1 MSDNG
6 NIDVTIPGSV
16 SSVDNAARYLENL
29 RDDASDGS
37 GMLNR
42 NAVTSGMGGETAL
55 AVGAYASSLR
65 DAGNDIYTR
74 AKAAAVVFRSF
85 ADQLSYRKDDMK
97 QHLETARQS
106 NLTVKGN
113 IIEYPA
119 TVSPPGEFPKNGTSE
134 QKNDW
139 YKADD
144 SYGEYTAKVR
154 DFEMIRG
161 RVEAT
166 FKKLNDWITENLIK
180 AKTDALNDTE
190 MGAVRDFVLGASGK
204 AGELVLENK
213 YTKAGDALRGQAT
226 VLARELAA
234 KRSEN
239 KSVRTKSRP
248 PSDKAVARNM
258 GRGKPNTLS
267 DTADGLEYVGG
278 LMKKLAGPSLTLATA
293 AYDLY
298 NGQSPSKVVIT
309 TATSLATD
317 AGVVVAAAALAPEA
331 SALAVGATA
340 VAVGTVVVTGVGYAY
355 EYAVPQNIRGKIDHF
370 IEEQGELNLEEWED
384 VKNEVHDGWDWAS
397 RKLSHGWKSVVG

>member
-119 TVSPPGEFPKNGTSE
+119 TVSPPANFQRMGPHSKKMTGTR
-134 QKNDW
+134 Q
-139 YKADD
+139 
-144 SYGEYTAKVR
+144 T
-154 DFEMIRG
+154 I
-161 RVEAT
+161 
-166 FKKLNDWITENLIK
+166 L
-180 AKTDALNDTE
+180 
-190 MGAVRDFVLGASGK
+190 MG
-204 AGELVLENK
+204 
-213 YTKAGDALRGQAT
+213 
-226 VLARELAA
+226 
-234 KRSEN
+234 
-239 KSVRTKSRP
+239 
-248 PSDKAVARNM
+248 
-258 GRGKPNTLS
+258 NTL
-267 DTADGLEYVGG
+267 
-278 LMKKLAGPSLTLATA
+278 
-293 AYDLY
+293 
-298 NGQSPSKVVIT
+298 Q
-309 TATSLATD
+309 
-317 AGVVVAAAALAPEA
+317 
-331 SALAVGATA
+331 
-340 VAVGTVVVTGVGYAY
+340 
-355 EYAVPQNIRGKIDHF
+355 R
-370 IEEQGELNLEEWED
+370 
-384 VKNEVHDGWDWAS
+384 
-397 RKLSHGWKSVVG
+397 

>member
-37 GMLNR
+37 DLLNR

-55 AVGAYASSLR
+55 AVGAYSSSLR

-97 QHLETARQS
+97 QHLEIARQS
-106 NLTVKGN
+106 NLTVQGN

-119 TVSPPGEFPKNGTSE
+119 TVSPPGEFPKNGTSQ

-144 SYGEYTAKVR
+144 SYGEYNTKVR

-166 FKKLNDWITENLIK
+166 FKELNDWIANNLVK
-180 AKTDALNDTE
+180 AKNDALNDAA
-190 MGAVRDFVLGASGK
+190 MGSVKEFVLGATGK
-204 AGELVLENK
+204 GSELALENA
-213 YTKAGDALRGQAT
+213 YTKAGDALRDQAT
-226 VLARELAA
+226 TLARDLAA

-239 KSVRTKSRP
+239 NAVKTRSRP
-248 PSDKAVARNM
+248 PSDESIARNM
-258 GRGKPNTLS
+258 SKGKPKAIS
-267 DTADGLEYVGG
+267 DAADGFEHGGG
-278 LMKKLAGPSLTLATA
+278 LMKALVGPSLNFATA

-298 NGQSPSKVVIT
+298 NGESPSKVFIS
-309 TATSLATD
+309 TATGLATD
-317 AGVVVAAAALAPEA
+317 AVVVMAAAALAPEA

-370 IEEQGELNLEEWED
+370 LEQQGQMNSEEWED
-384 VKNEVHDGWDWAS
+384 IKNEVHDGWDWAS
-397 RKLSHGWKSVVG
+397 RKFSHGWKSVVG

>member
-6 NIDVTIPGSV
+6 NIDVTIPGSE

-55 AVGAYASSLR
+55 AVGAYAVGAYASSLR

-106 NLTVKGN
+106 NLAVQRN

-119 TVSPPGEFPKNGTSE
+119 TVSPPGKFPKNGTSQ

-166 FKKLNDWITENLIK
+166 FKKLNDWITDNLIR
-180 AKTDALNDTE
+180 AKTDALNDTA
-190 MGAVRDFVLGASGK
+190 MGAPREFMLGASVKG
-204 AGELVLENK
+204 GELVLENQ
-213 YTKAGDALRGQAT
+213 Y
-226 VLARELAA
+226 
-234 KRSEN
+234 
-239 KSVRTKSRP
+239 
-248 PSDKAVARNM
+248 
-258 GRGKPNTLS
+258 
-267 DTADGLEYVGG
+267 
-278 LMKKLAGPSLTLATA
+278 KKLEMHFEARR
-293 AYDLY
+293 LY
-298 NGQSPSKVVIT
+298 WP
-309 TATSLATD
+309 
-317 AGVVVAAAALAPEA
+317 
-331 SALAVGATA
+331 
-340 VAVGTVVVTGVGYAY
+340 
-355 EYAVPQNIRGKIDHF
+355 GKSQPKDQRI
-370 IEEQGELNLEEWED
+370 
-384 VKNEVHDGWDWAS
+384 KP
-397 RKLSHGWKSVVG
+397 